1 MRSELIFH
9 AASRQTNRYLLVRL
23 VSRAT
28 RLLHW
33 PNTRIADT
41 TNHALQYLGQEE
53 APVVARAVQKP

>member
-9 AASRQTNRYLLVRL
+9 AATRQTNRYLLVRL
-23 VSRAT
+23 AARAT

-41 TNHALQYLGQEE
+41 TNHALQYIGQG
-53 APVVARAVQKP
+53 APVVARAVQKQ